1 MTCNLLMQSGV
12 IVPLGTH
19 KEFDGKKSELYAL
32 PTDIRKED
40 ADSSDAEIISEKGGA
55 LLELPKP

>member
-40 ADSSDAEIISEKGGA
+40 ADSSDAELISEKGYA
-55 LLELPKP
+55 L